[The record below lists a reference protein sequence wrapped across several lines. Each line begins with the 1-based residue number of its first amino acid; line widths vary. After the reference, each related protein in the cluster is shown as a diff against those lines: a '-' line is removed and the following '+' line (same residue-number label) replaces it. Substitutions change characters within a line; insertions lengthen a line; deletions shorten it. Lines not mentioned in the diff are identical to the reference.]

1 MAYARWCKTVEVFR
15 KILIFNLEFENTEPT
30 LPVKLP
36 YLATPGSASKVLT
49 KIIEARTPER
59 FTLDF
64 LETKLGFKGGSS
76 RPIIPL
82 LKRIGFLTD
91 DGVPTDLYRQFR
103 NESTR
108 GHAMASALRRG
119 YSDVFAIN
127 EYAHELD
134 RKKFGDL
141 VTQITGAEKGN
152 SADNLTISTFFNLKE
167 FADFEADPK
176 FEGVTE
182 PVSQFVPSDALRSE
196 GTPPR
201 PSRDEADSMG
211 LNLSYTINLNLP
223 ETTDVNVYNAIFE
236 AVRKNLLG
244 RN

>member
-1 MAYARWCKTVEVFR
+1 MKAIEFPS
-15 KILIFNLEFENTEPT
+15 ILVILSIVRSRVLEIF

-36 YLATPGSASKVLT
+36 YLTSPGSVPKILN

-64 LETKLGFKGGSS
+64 LGTKLGFKGGSS

-91 DGVPTDLYRQFR
+91 DGVPTARYRQFR

-108 GHAMASALRRG
+108 GKAMAEALRQG
-119 YSDVFAIN
+119 YSEAFAIN
-127 EYAHELD
+127 EYAQELD

-141 VTQITGAEKGN
+141 VTQVNGSEKGN
-152 SADNLTISTFFNLKE
+152 SADGLAVSTFFNLKE
-167 FADFEADPK
+167 FADFDASAEVEVDADATNQVVRTDRINQHVPPSQQ
-176 FEGVTE
+176 THDE
-182 PVSQFVPSDALRSE
+182 P
-196 GTPPR
+196 
-201 PSRDEADSMG
+201 DSLG
-211 LNLSYTINLNLP
+211 LNLAYTINLNLP

>member
-1 MAYARWCKTVEVFR
+1 
-15 KILIFNLEFENTEPT
+15 
-30 LPVKLP
+30 
-36 YLATPGSASKVLT
+36 
-49 KIIEARTPER
+49 
-59 FTLDF
+59 LDF

-91 DGVPTDLYRQFR
+91 DGAPTELYRQFR

-108 GHAMASALRRG
+108 GRAMAEALRKG
-119 YSDVFAIN
+119 YSEIFSIN
-127 EYAHELD
+127 EYAHELE

-141 VTQITGAEKGN
+141 VTQVTGSEKGN
-152 SADNLTISTFFNLKE
+152 SADGLTVSTFFNLKE
-167 FADFEADPK
+167 YADFDADAGP
-176 FEGVTE
+176 EIDVE
-182 PVSQFVPSDALRSE
+182 PATLLPRAEENGQQAASPRRMREQSE
-196 GTPPR
+196 
-201 PSRDEADSMG
+201 DIG

-223 ETTDVNVYNAIFE
+223 ETTDINVYNAIFE

>member
-1 MAYARWCKTVEVFR
+1 MG
-15 KILIFNLEFENTEPT
+15 I
-30 LPVKLP
+30 KLP
-36 YLATPGSASKVLT
+36 YLTSPGSVSKVLT

-64 LETKLGFKGGSS
+64 LGTKLGFKGGSA

-91 DGVPTDLYRQFR
+91 DGVPTERYKLFR

-108 GHAMASALRRG
+108 GKAMADALKQG
-119 YSDVFAIN
+119 YSDVFSIN
-127 EYAHELD
+127 EYAQELD

-141 VTQITGAEKGN
+141 VTQVTGSEKGN
-152 SADNLTISTFFNLKE
+152 SADNLTVSTFFNLKE
-167 FADFEADPK
+167 FADFDADVIDQAD
-176 FEGVTE
+176 EDEIVLTM
-182 PVSQFVPSDALRSE
+182 PSENKKTSS
-196 GTPPR
+196 PP
-201 PSRDEADSMG
+201 PLHSHEEADSLG

-244 RN
+244 RS

>member
-1 MAYARWCKTVEVFR
+1 
-15 KILIFNLEFENTEPT
+15 LG
-30 LPVKLP
+30 VKLP
-36 YLATPGSASKVLT
+36 YLTTPGSAPKVLT

-64 LETKLGFKGGSS
+64 LGTKLGFKGGSA

-91 DGVPTDLYRQFR
+91 DGIPTERYKQFR

-108 GHAMASALRRG
+108 GRAMADALKQG
-119 YSDVFAIN
+119 YSEVFSIN

-141 VTQITGAEKGN
+141 VTQVTGSEKGN
-152 SADNLTISTFFNLKE
+152 SADSLTVSTFFNLRE
-167 FADFEADPK
+167 FADFDAELVEQADAEPAGLTIPAEDSRQSSPPRSRNEADN
-176 FEGVTE
+176 
-182 PVSQFVPSDALRSE
+182 L
-196 GTPPR
+196 
-201 PSRDEADSMG
+201 G

-244 RN
+244 RS